1 MSPKRREC
9 LKKGVKVAIMSKN
22 VEKRVELIKEYEG
35 KLPKKVIED
44 ALKIAETTKMKDL
57 KKTMERAVEEYQKN
71 LIQPGEAAGIVAAQS
86 IGEPGTQMTLRTF
99 HFAGV
104 AELAVPQGLPRFI
117 EIVDARRD
125 PSMPIM
131 EIHLKEGIREDKGKV
146 IEFANRIEEVKL
158 SDIAKIEEDFT
169 NKQVIVVFD
178 MKKLDGIELSFDEAK
193 KIVEKNARRKAKEV
207 GDNYLIFEPGF
218 STLKSIRGFKDKL
231 AEVRLRGVPGIRK
244 AAVLQ
249 EPDGT
254 GYYLQTEGTNLK
266 GVLVLP
272 EVDASRV
279 FSNNIREIENVL
291 GVEAARNAILIE
303 AKKVLDGQGIKVNPR
318 HLMLV
323 ADAMTY
329 DGEVKAIG
337 RQGLSG
343 QKASV
348 LARAAF
354 EETVRH
360 LHEAAMTGEVDYLKG
375 VTENIIVGQPIP
387 VGTGTVK
394 LIMKLG
400 ED

>member
-1 MSPKRREC
+1 MN
-9 LKKGVKVAIMSKN
+9 KN
-22 VEKRVELIKEYEG
+22 VEKRIELIKEYEG
-35 KLPKKVIED
+35 KLPKRIIDE
-44 ALKIAETTKMKDL
+44 LMRMAETTKIRDL
-57 KKTMERAVEEYQKN
+57 KKLLDKAVEEYSRV
-71 LIQPGEAAGIVAAQS
+71 LIEPGEAAGIVAAQS

-131 EIHLKEGIREDKGKV
+131 EIHLKDEIKTDRDKV
-146 IEFANRIEEVKL
+146 VEFASKIEEVKVT
-158 SDIAKIEEDFT
+158 DVAKLEEDFA

-178 MKKLDGIELSFDEAK
+178 MRKLESAGLTFDEAK
-193 KIVEKNARRKAKEV
+193 KAVEKGARRKAKEV

-218 STLKSIRGFKDKL
+218 STLKSIRSFKD
-231 AEVRLRGVPGIRK
+231 RLGEIRLTGVPGIRK

-249 EPDGT
+249 EPDGS
-254 GYYLQTEGTNLK
+254 GYYIQTEGTNLK
-266 GVLVLP
+266 AVLKLP
-272 EVDASRV
+272 EVDSRKV
-279 FSNNIREIENVL
+279 FSNNIREVESVL
-291 GVEAARNAILIE
+291 GIEAARMAILIE

-329 DGEVKAIG
+329 DGEIKAIG

-360 LHEAAMTGEVDYLKG
+360 LHEAAITGEVDYLKG

-394 LIMKLG
+394 LIMRLG